1 MELNTLNPGKAAK
14 GKSRK
19 RIGRGPGSG
28 WGTTAGRGQKG
39 AGARKSAKAGR
50 VAFEGGQ
57 MPIHRRIPK
66 RGFKHAGVEF
76 QIVNL
81 KRLAGVSVTD
91 FDAKVL
97 FDQGFIKNAEL
108 PVKVLAFGS
117 IDKAINVKV
126 NAISEKAKAAIKLLA
141 AKLRSSNGSSY
152 ESHRCV
158 RQCVQN
164 RRPA

>member
-1 MELNTLNPGKAAK
+1 MELNTLNPGKAK
-14 GKSRK
+14 VVKRK

-66 RGFKHAGVEF
+66 RGFKHAGLEY

-81 KRLAGVSVTD
+81 KKLASASATE
-91 FDAKVL
+91 FDAKVM
-97 FDQGFIKNAEL
+97 FDLGMVRNVEEPI
-108 PVKVLAFGS
+108 KVLAFGAV
-117 IDKAINVKV
+117 DKAINVKV
-126 NAISEKAKAAIKLLA
+126 NAISEKAKSLIEAAGGKVEII
-141 AKLRSSNGSSY
+141 
-152 ESHRCV
+152 
-158 RQCVQN
+158 
-164 RRPA
+164 

>member
-1 MELNTLNPGKAAK
+1 MELNSLNPGKAK
-14 GKSRK
+14 VVKRK

-66 RGFKHAGVEF
+66 RGFKHAGVDF

-81 KRLAGVSVTD
+81 KRLAAANVAE

-97 FDQGFIKNAEL
+97 FDLGFIRNIEK
-108 PVKVLAFGS
+108 PVKVLAFGA

-126 NAISEKAKAAIKLLA
+126 NAISEKAKSLIEAAGGKVEI
-141 AKLRSSNGSSY
+141 
-152 ESHRCV
+152 V
-158 RQCVQN
+158 
-164 RRPA
+164 

>member
-1 MELNTLNPGKAAK
+1 MELNTLNPGKAK
-14 GKSRK
+14 VVKRK

-66 RGFKHAGVEF
+66 RGFKHAGVEY
-76 QIVNL
+76 QLVNL
-81 KRLAGVSVTD
+81 KKLAAVSASE

-97 FDQGFIKNAEL
+97 FDLGFVRNTVDPI
-108 PVKVLAFGS
+108 KVLAYGTV
-117 IDKAINVKV
+117 DKAISVKV
-126 NAISEKAKAAIKLLA
+126 NAISEKAKSLIEAAGGKVEII
-141 AKLRSSNGSSY
+141 
-152 ESHRCV
+152 
-158 RQCVQN
+158 
-164 RRPA
+164 

>member
-28 WGTTAGRGQKG
+28 WGTTGGRGEKG

-66 RGFKHAGVEF
+66 RGFKHAGIEF
-76 QIVNL
+76 QIVNI
-81 KRLAGVSVTD
+81 KRLAACSVTE

-97 FDQGFIKNAEL
+97 FEQGFIKNVDL

-126 NAISEKAKAAIKLLA
+126 NAISEKAKAAIEA
-141 AKLRSSNGSSY
+141 AGGKV
-152 ESHRCV
+152 EII
-158 RQCVQN
+158 
-164 RRPA
+164 

>member
-14 GKSRK
+14 GKSRR

-28 WGTTAGRGQKG
+28 FGTTAGRGQKG

-81 KRLAGVSVTD
+81 KRLSAANVAE

-97 FDQGFIKNAEL
+97 FDLGLIRNIDQ
-108 PVKVLAFGS
+108 PVKVLAFGT

-126 NAISEKAKAAIKLLA
+126 NAISESAKSAIEAAGGKVEII
-141 AKLRSSNGSSY
+141 
-152 ESHRCV
+152 
-158 RQCVQN
+158 
-164 RRPA
+164 

>member
-1 MELNTLNPGKAAK
+1 MELNTLNPGKAK
-14 GKSRK
+14 VVKRK

-39 AGARKSAKAGR
+39 SGARKSAKAGR

-81 KRLAGVSVTD
+81 KRLAAANVAE

-97 FDQGFIKNAEL
+97 FDLGLIRNIEK
-108 PVKVLAFGS
+108 PVKVLAFGTV
-117 IDKAINVKV
+117 DKAINVKV
-126 NAISEKAKAAIKLLA
+126 NAISEA
-141 AKLRSSNGSSY
+141 AKSAIEAAGGKV
-152 ESHRCV
+152 EIV
-158 RQCVQN
+158 
-164 RRPA
+164 

>member
-1 MELNTLNPGKAAK
+1 MELNTLNPGKAK
-14 GKSRK
+14 VVKRK

-66 RGFKHAGVEF
+66 RGFKHAGIEY

-81 KRLAGVSVTD
+81 KKLASCSVVD
-91 FDAKVL
+91 FDAQSL
-97 FDQGFIKNAEL
+97 FDQGFIRNVEQ
-108 PVKVLAFGS
+108 PVKVLAFGA

-126 NAISEKAKAAIKLLA
+126 NAISEKAKALIEA
-141 AKLRSSNGSSY
+141 AGGKV
-152 ESHRCV
+152 EII
-158 RQCVQN
+158 
-164 RRPA
+164 

>member
-1 MELNTLNPGKAAK
+1 MELNTLNPGKAK
-14 GKSRK
+14 VVKRK

-66 RGFKHAGVEF
+66 RGFKHAGIEF

-81 KRLAGVSVTD
+81 KRLAAVSATE

-97 FDQGFIKNAEL
+97 FDLGFIRNIEM
-108 PVKVLAFGS
+108 PVKVLAFGA

-126 NAISEKAKAAIKLLA
+126 NAISEKAKALIEA
-141 AKLRSSNGSSY
+141 AGGKV
-152 ESHRCV
+152 EIV
-158 RQCVQN
+158 
-164 RRPA
+164 

>member
-1 MELNTLNPGKAAK
+1 MQLNTLNPGKAAK

-39 AGARKSAKAGR
+39 AGARKSAQAGR

-57 MPIHRRIPK
+57 MPLQRRTPK
-66 RGFKHAGVEF
+66 RGFKSQFVRDV

-81 KRLAGVSVTD
+81 KALAVSSVTD

-97 FDQGFIKNAEL
+97 ADQGLIRSVEK
-108 PVKVLAFGS
+108 PVKVLGYGT
-117 IDKAINVKV
+117 IEKAINLKV
-126 NAISEKAKAAIKLLA
+126 NAISEKAKAAVLA
-141 AKLRSSNGSSY
+141 AGGKV
-152 ESHRCV
+152 EIV
-158 RQCVQN
+158 
-164 RRPA
+164 

>member
-14 GKSRK
+14 GKSRR

-28 WGTTAGRGQKG
+28 FGTTAGRGQKG

-57 MPIHRRIPK
+57 MPIHRRVPK
-66 RGFKHAGVEF
+66 RGFKTQFAKDT

-81 KRLAGVSVTD
+81 KKLASCSVTE
-91 FDAKVL
+91 FDAQAL
-97 FDQGFIKNAEL
+97 FDQGFIKNIDL
-108 PVKVLAFGS
+108 PVKILAFGA

-126 NAISEKAKAAIKLLA
+126 NAISKKAKAAIEA
-141 AKLRSSNGSSY
+141 AGGKV
-152 ESHRCV
+152 EIV
-158 RQCVQN
+158 
-164 RRPA
+164 

>member
-39 AGARKSAKAGR
+39 AGARKSAQAGR

-66 RGFKHAGVEF
+66 RGFKSHFAKDT

-81 KRLAGVSVTD
+81 KKLASCSVTD
-91 FDAKVL
+91 FDAQAM
-97 FDQGFIKNAEL
+97 FDQGFIKNIEL
-108 PVKVLAFGS
+108 PIKVLAFGT

-126 NAISEKAKAAIKLLA
+126 NAISEKAKAMIEA
-141 AKLRSSNGSSY
+141 AGGKV
-152 ESHRCV
+152 EII
-158 RQCVQN
+158 
-164 RRPA
+164 

>member
-28 WGTTAGRGQKG
+28 WGTTGGRGEKG

-66 RGFKHAGVEF
+66 RGFKHAGIEF
-76 QIVNL
+76 QIVNI
-81 KRLAGVSVTD
+81 KRLAACSVTE

-97 FDQGFIKNAEL
+97 FDQGFIKNVDL

-117 IDKAINVKV
+117 IDTAINVKV
-126 NAISEKAKAAIKLLA
+126 NAISEKAKAAIEA
-141 AKLRSSNGSSY
+141 AGGKV
-152 ESHRCV
+152 EIV
-158 RQCVQN
+158 
-164 RRPA
+164 

>member
-1 MELNTLNPGKAAK
+1 MELNTLNPGKAK
-14 GKSRK
+14 VVKRK

-66 RGFKHAGVEF
+66 RGFKHAGIEF

-81 KRLAGVSVTD
+81 KRLASANVAE

-97 FDQGFIKNAEL
+97 FDLGFIRNIDK
-108 PVKVLAFGS
+108 PVKVLAFGA

-126 NAISEKAKAAIKLLA
+126 NAISEKAKALIEA
-141 AKLRSSNGSSY
+141 AGGKV
-152 ESHRCV
+152 EIV
-158 RQCVQN
+158 
-164 RRPA
+164 

>member
-14 GKSRK
+14 GKSRR

-28 WGTTAGRGQKG
+28 FGTTAGRGQKG
-39 AGARKSAKAGR
+39 AGARKSAQAGR

-81 KRLAGVSVTD
+81 KKLAAVSVTE
-91 FDAKVL
+91 FDAQVL
-97 FDQGFIKNAEL
+97 FDQGLVRSVKKPI
-108 PVKVLAFGS
+108 KVLGYGTVT
-117 IDKAINVKV
+117 KAVTLKV
-126 NAISEKAKAAIKLLA
+126 NAISEKAKAAVEA
-141 AKLRSSNGSSY
+141 AGGKV
-152 ESHRCV
+152 EIV
-158 RQCVQN
+158 
-164 RRPA
+164 

>member
-1 MELNTLNPGKAAK
+1 MELNSLNPGKAAK

-28 WGTTAGRGQKG
+28 WGTTGGRGEKG

-66 RGFKHAGVEF
+66 RGFKHAGIEF
-76 QIVNL
+76 QIVNI
-81 KRLAGVSVTD
+81 KRLAACSVTE

-97 FDQGFIKNAEL
+97 FDQGFIKNVDL

-126 NAISEKAKAAIKLLA
+126 NAISEKAKAAIEA
-141 AKLRSSNGSSY
+141 AGGKV
-152 ESHRCV
+152 EII
-158 RQCVQN
+158 
-164 RRPA
+164 

>member
-28 WGTTAGRGQKG
+28 WGTTGGRGEKG

-66 RGFKHAGVEF
+66 RGFKHAGIEF
-76 QIVNL
+76 QIVNI
-81 KRLAGVSVTD
+81 KRLAACSVTE
-91 FDAKVL
+91 FDAKV
-97 FDQGFIKNAEL
+97 DQGFIKNVDL

-126 NAISEKAKAAIKLLA
+126 NAISEKAKAAIEA
-141 AKLRSSNGSSY
+141 AGGKV
-152 ESHRCV
+152 EIV
-158 RQCVQN
+158 
-164 RRPA
+164 

>member
-28 WGTTAGRGQKG
+28 WGTTAGRGEKG

-81 KRLAGVSVTD
+81 KKLAAVSAVD

-97 FDQGFIKNAEL
+97 FDLGFIKNVEL

-117 IDKAINVKV
+117 QRKGK
-126 NAISEKAKAAIKLLA
+126 
-141 AKLRSSNGSSY
+141 GC
-152 ESHRCV
+152 H
-158 RQCVQN
+158 
-164 RRPA
+164 